1 MGQYYYGIILG
12 SDAIIRT
19 WVQPTCGAKL
29 TEHSYADSPFV
40 AALEYLISKEGM
52 FYKSGVV
59 WAGDYADN
67 EVDENKNLYH
77 MCVNTRESNPPAK
90 DMSAYTYV
98 VNHSKKVFFDKT
110 HKAPKYAL
118 HPLPI
123 LTAEGNGRGGGD
135 YMGSSMELVGTWAR
149 DILSVEDQ
157 IPDGYTRVTPTFVE
171 SQY

>member
-67 EVDENKNLYH
+67 EVGEDKNLFH
-77 MCVNTRESNPPAK
+77 MCVTRESTPPAK
-90 DMSAYTYV
+90 DMSAYPYV
-98 VNHSKKVFFDKT
+98 VNHSKKVYF
-110 HKAPKYAL
+110 HKAPGCAL
-118 HPLPI
+118 HPLPL

-135 YMGSSMELVGTWAR
+135 YIGSSMGLVGTWAR
-149 DILSVEDQ
+149 DILSVEEQ
-157 IPDGYTRVTPTFVE
+157 IPEGYTRVNPTFLE
-171 SQY
+171 GKKI